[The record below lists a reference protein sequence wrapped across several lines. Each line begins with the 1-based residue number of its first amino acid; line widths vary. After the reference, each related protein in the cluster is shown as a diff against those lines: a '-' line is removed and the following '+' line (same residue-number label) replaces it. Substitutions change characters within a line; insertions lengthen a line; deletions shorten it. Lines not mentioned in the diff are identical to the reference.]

1 MPDRL
6 PRPEPARTVFIQN
19 NLSAR
24 SFTLNALC
32 LPATGCNRYNIALSQ
47 PDPTNPSHT
56 MERPMRTDTRKL
68 QVLHILRENLK
79 NPSPQAVRADDI
91 ASRLQLSLPET
102 QLLLKVM
109 TDMGVIESSVDSRLA
124 LITRKG
130 LHSLQASRPATV

>member
-1 MPDRL
+1 
-6 PRPEPARTVFIQN
+6 
-19 NLSAR
+19 
-24 SFTLNALC
+24 
-32 LPATGCNRYNIALSQ
+32 
-47 PDPTNPSHT
+47 
-56 MERPMRTDTRKL
+56 MRTDTRKL
-68 QVLHILRENLK
+68 QVLHILRENLN

-91 ASRLQLSLPET
+91 ANRLQLSLPET

>member
-6 PRPEPARTVFIQN
+6 PRPEPDETVFIQN
-19 NLSAR
+19 NLSAG
-24 SFTLNALC
+24 SFTLNALY

-68 QVLHILRENLK
+68 QVLHILRENLN

>member
-1 MPDRL
+1 
-6 PRPEPARTVFIQN
+6 
-19 NLSAR
+19 
-24 SFTLNALC
+24 
-32 LPATGCNRYNIALSQ
+32 
-47 PDPTNPSHT
+47 
-56 MERPMRTDTRKL
+56 MRADTRKL

-109 TDMGVIESSVDSRLA
+109 TDMGVIESTVDNRLS

-130 LHSLQASRPATV
+130 LHYLEQQSTH

>member
-6 PRPEPARTVFIQN
+6 PRPEPDETVFIQN

-24 SFTLNALC
+24 SFTLNVLY

-68 QVLHILRENLK
+68 QVLHILRENLN

>member
-1 MPDRL
+1 M
-6 PRPEPARTVFIQN
+6 
-19 NLSAR
+19 
-24 SFTLNALC
+24 LNALC
-32 LPATGCNRYNIALSQ
+32 LPATGCNRYSIALAQ
-47 PDPTNPSHT
+47 TDPTNPSQT
-56 MERPMRTDTRKL
+56 MERPMRTDIRKL
-68 QVLHILRENLK
+68 QVLHILRENLS

>member
-6 PRPEPARTVFIQN
+6 PRPEPDETVFIQN
-19 NLSAR
+19 NLSAG
-24 SFTLNALC
+24 SFTLNALY

-47 PDPTNPSHT
+47 PDPTNPS
-56 MERPMRTDTRKL
+56 PK
-68 QVLHILRENLK
+68 
-79 NPSPQAVRADDI
+79 AVRADDI

>member
-6 PRPEPARTVFIQN
+6 PRPEPDETVFIQN
-19 NLSAR
+19 NLSAG

-32 LPATGCNRYNIALSQ
+32 LPATGCNRYNISLSQ

-68 QVLHILRENLK
+68 QVLHILRENLN

-109 TDMGVIESSVDSRLA
+109 TDMGVIESSVDSHLA

-130 LHSLQASRPATV
+130 LHHLQSSRPATV

>member
-1 MPDRL
+1 
-6 PRPEPARTVFIQN
+6 
-19 NLSAR
+19 
-24 SFTLNALC
+24 
-32 LPATGCNRYNIALSQ
+32 
-47 PDPTNPSHT
+47 

-68 QVLHILRENLK
+68 QVLHILRENLN

>member
-1 MPDRL
+1 ML
-6 PRPEPARTVFIQN
+6 H
-19 NLSAR
+19 
-24 SFTLNALC
+24 ALC
-32 LPATGCNRYNIALSQ
+32 LPASGGNRYNIALLQ
-47 PDPTNPSHT
+47 PDPINPSHT

-68 QVLHILRENLK
+68 QVLHILRENLS

-109 TDMGVIESSVDSRLA
+109 TDMGVIESSVDSHLA

-130 LHSLQASRPATV
+130 LHHLQSSRPATV